1 MGLPSGAMRHPGP
14 ANGKQRFQ
22 AKAPVKVR
30 ENVSEANKTLRAI
43 PGPGLCVLQVIPDL
57 DTGGAERTTID
68 IAHAITRA
76 GGRAIVASRGGRLE
90 PELREAG
97 GELVKIPA
105 HTKNPYGMLANVIR
119 LLHIIEHFDVDIVH
133 ARSRAPAWS
142 AMVAARLSGR
152 PFVTTYH
159 GTYNARL
166 PLKRFYNSIMAR
178 GDLVIANSHFIARHV
193 HDTYGLAEPNIVT
206 IPRGTDMAAFDPD
219 RVDHTRIKAMRE
231 RWGLSVSPSAD
242 ERAVVLLPGRLT
254 RWKGQEVLIE
264 AAAILKDRGR
274 GDDAVFILAGDDQ
287 GREAYSNELARLAD
301 EHGLAGRV
309 RLVGHTT
316 DMPAAYLAA
325 DVVVA
330 PSVEAEAFGRVA
342 VEAQAMGRAVIAAD
356 HGGARETVVT
366 ASDDPS
372 AEGLATG
379 WRVPPGDANA
389 LADALEEAIDQ
400 GIGGRAA
407 MGALGQAHVRETYSL
422 DEMCKRTLSVYRRL
436 AGSAAKRRI
445 VATRGLAGPEHIL
458 VIKLGALGDFVQALG
473 PMQAIRDHHP
483 AAHITL
489 LTTPPYA
496 PLAWASGLFD
506 AVWTDGRERSLAK
519 QFKMIGRLRAGEFE
533 RVYDLQTSDRSSAL
547 YFLMGPHRPEWSGI
561 APGCSHPHKN
571 PERVEMHTVE
581 RQREQ
586 LAMAGVAD
594 VPLTDLSFALQP
606 ARTNVSMLGFNPR
619 GEPFALLVPGGST
632 HRPQKRW
639 PAKAYGALARELA
652 ARGIRPVVIGTKAER
667 DAADIIL
674 GACPGAVSL
683 IDRTDFL
690 QIAALGG
697 RAQLAIGNDTGP
709 MHLIAS
715 AGCPSLVL
723 FSSDSDPRR
732 CAPRGRMVQV
742 FEASSLEDVPVE
754 VITKELENAK
764 LMPRAPVEAAQ

>member
-1 MGLPSGAMRHPGP
+1 
-14 ANGKQRFQ
+14 
-22 AKAPVKVR
+22 
-30 ENVSEANKTLRAI
+30 VSESSKTLRDI
-43 PGPGLCVLQVIPDL
+43 PGPGLTVLQVIPDL
-57 DTGGAERTTID
+57 ETGGAERTAVD

-90 PELREAG
+90 DELREAG
-97 GELVKIPA
+97 GELIKIPA
-105 HTKNPYGMLANVIR
+105 HTKNPYGIFANIIR
-119 LLHIIEHFDVDIVH
+119 LVHIINHFHVDIVH
-133 ARSRAPAWS
+133 VRSRAPAWS
-142 AMVAARLSGR
+142 AFAAARLSGR

-166 PLKRFYNSIMAR
+166 PIKRFYNSVMAR
-178 GDLVIANSHFIARHV
+178 GDLVIANSRFIARHI
-193 HDTYGLAEPNIVT
+193 HDTYGLPESKIVT
-206 IPRGTDMAAFDPD
+206 IPRGTGMDKFDPD
-219 RVDHTRIKAMRE
+219 QVDHDRVKSMRE

-254 RWKGQEVLIE
+254 RWKGQAVLIE
-264 AAAILKDRGR
+264 AASILKERGR

-287 GREAYSNELARLAD
+287 GREAYSNELTRLAD

-309 RLVGHTT
+309 RIVGHVS

-325 DVVVA
+325 DIIVA

-342 VEAQAMGRAVIAAD
+342 VEAQAMGRPVIAAD
-356 HGGARETVVT
+356 HGGARETVMT
-366 ASDDPS
+366 AADDPG

-389 LADALEEAIDQ
+389 LADALAEAIDQ

-422 DEMCKRTLSVYRRL
+422 DEMCARTLGVYKRL

-445 VATRGLAGPEHIL
+445 VATRGLMGPEHIL
-458 VIKLGALGDFVQALG
+458 VIKLGALGDFVQAMG
-473 PMQAIRDHHP
+473 PMKAIRTHHP

-489 LTTPPYA
+489 LTTAPFS

-506 AVWTDGRERSLAK
+506 AIWTDGRERSLAG
-519 QFKMIGRLRAGEFE
+519 QIRMIKRLRDGEFE

-571 PERVEMHTVE
+571 PARAEMHTVE

-586 LAMAGVAD
+586 LELSGVSD
-594 VPLTDLSFALQP
+594 VPLTDLSFALNP
-606 ARTNVSMLGFNPR
+606 ARTNISRLGFSTR
-619 GEPFALLVPGGST
+619 GDPFALLVPGGSA
-632 HRPQKRW
+632 HRPEKRW
-639 PAKAYGALARELA
+639 PAKHYGQLAKALEE
-652 ARGIRPVVIGTKAER
+652 RGIRPVVIGTGAER
-667 DAADIIL
+667 DAADVIL
-674 GACPGAVSL
+674 GASVGAISL
-683 IDRTDFL
+683 IDKTDFL
-690 QIAALGG
+690 QIAALAG

-709 MHLIAS
+709 MHLIVA

-723 FSSDSDPRR
+723 FSDESDPRR
-732 CAPRGRMVQV
+732 CAPRGRMAQV
-742 FEASSLEDVPVE
+742 FQAPDLDTIGVDT
-754 VITKELENAK
+754 IIDK
-764 LMPRAPVEAAQ
+764 LKQADMLPDTPIRVAE

>member
-1 MGLPSGAMRHPGP
+1 M
-14 ANGKQRFQ
+14 
-22 AKAPVKVR
+22 
-30 ENVSEANKTLRAI
+30 SEASNTLRDI
-43 PGPGLCVLQVIPDL
+43 PGPGLTVLQVIPDL
-57 DTGGAERTTID
+57 ETGGAERTTVD

-90 PELREAG
+90 PELRAAG
-97 GELVKIPA
+97 GELIKIPA
-105 HTKNPYGMLANVIR
+105 QTKNPYGILANVIR
-119 LLHIIEHFDVDIVH
+119 LLHIIDHFEVDIVH

-142 AMVAARLSGR
+142 AMIAARLSGR

-166 PLKRFYNSIMAR
+166 PVKRFYNSIMAR

-193 HDTYGLAEPNIVT
+193 HDTYGLPEPNIVT
-206 IPRGTDMAAFDPD
+206 IPRGTDMSAFDPD
-219 RVDHTRIKAMRE
+219 KVDHQRVKAMRE
-231 RWGLSVSPSAD
+231 RWGLSVSQSAD
-242 ERAVVLLPGRLT
+242 ERTVVLLPGRLT
-254 RWKGQEVLIE
+254 RWKGQQVLIK
-264 AAAILKDRGR
+264 AAAIMKDRGR
-274 GDDAVFILAGDDQ
+274 GDDAVYILAGDDQ

-301 EHGLAGRV
+301 SHGLAGRV
-309 RLVGHTT
+309 RIVGHTA

-325 DVVVA
+325 DIVVA
-330 PSVEAEAFGRVA
+330 PSIEAEAFGRVA
-342 VEAQAMGRAVIAAD
+342 VEAQAMGRPVIAAD
-356 HGGARETVVT
+356 HGGARETIVT
-366 ASDDPS
+366 TADDPG

-389 LADALEEAIDQ
+389 LADALIEAIDQ

-445 VATRGLAGPEHIL
+445 VATRGLTGPEHIL

-473 PMQAIRDHHP
+473 PMKAIRAHHP
-483 AAHITL
+483 TAHITL
-489 LTTPPYA
+489 LTTAPFA

-506 AVWTDGRERSLAK
+506 AVWTDGRERPLSRQL
-519 QFKMIGRLRAGEFE
+519 KMIKRLRAGEFE

-561 APGCSHPHKN
+561 APGCSHLHKN
-571 PERVEMHTVE
+571 DARAEMHTVE

-586 LAMAGVAD
+586 LAMAGVSD
-594 VPLTDLSFALQP
+594 VPLTDLSFALTP
-606 ARTNVSMLGFNPR
+606 SRTNLSELGFNTR
-619 GEPFALLVPGGST
+619 GEPFALLVPGGSA
-632 HRPQKRW
+632 HRPGKRW
-639 PAKAYGALARELA
+639 PAKQYGALARELM

-674 GACPGAVSL
+674 GACVGAVSL
-683 IDRTDFL
+683 IDKTDFM

-709 MHLIAS
+709 MHLIAA

-723 FSSDSDPRR
+723 FSDESDPRR

-742 FEASSLEDVPVE
+742 FEAPDLDAVPVE
-754 VITKELENAK
+754 TIVATLTETGLLNQQ
-764 LMPRAPVEAAQ
+764 PVEAAQ